1 MAYIEYKQRGKK
13 RLWSFSIRERSKSLL
28 HKSGFKTKREAKIEA
43 EKVLHKLN
51 TGSVLSS
58 SMTLSEL
65 YNEWLD
71 LKILPSNR
79 SVVTKKKYLMRKKVI
94 ERLFGN
100 KPVSQIKPS
109 EYQKIMNEYG
119 ETVSRNFLG
128 RLNSCI
134 RASIQMAIADKVII
148 EDFTAYV
155 ELFSSKSGQ
164 KVEEKYLHAESD
176 YQKVLVYLKNK
187 FDYQKSI
194 VPYVIYFLFKTGMR
208 FSELIALTWD
218 EVDELNEQLK
228 TYRRYNTAIH
238 KFTPPKNN
246 TSIRLVPITSDML
259 SLLKTLKIL
268 QLKTN
273 KELNIDNE
281 NNLIFQHFGYVYDV
295 PDIATVNKAIK
306 VMLKELQIFPL
317 ITTKGAR
324 HTYGSY
330 LWHNNIDLG
339 VIAKILGHKDI
350 SMLIDVYGHT
360 LEEKISEEFMAVK
373 SGSIIFVVGKSTIDI
388 MEPILL

>member
-1 MAYIEYKQRGKK
+1 MGYIEYRQRGKK

-128 RLNSCI
+128 RLNSGI

-164 KVEEKYLHAESD
+164 KVEEKYLHTESD

-373 SGSIIFVVGKSTIDI
+373 S
-388 MEPILL
+388 LL

>member
-71 LKILPSNR
+71 LKILPSAR
-79 SVVTKKKYLMRKKVI
+79 SVVTKKKYLMRRKVI

-119 ETVSRNFLG
+119 KTVSRNFLG

-218 EVDELNEQLK
+218 EVDVVGEQLK

-281 NNLIFQHFGYVYDV
+281 NNLICQHFGYVYDV

-306 VMLKELQIFPL
+306 VMLKELQISPL

-350 SMLIDVYGHT
+350 SMLVDVYGHT
-360 LEEKISEEFMAVK
+360 LQEKISEEFMAVK
-373 SGSIIFVVGKSTIDI
+373 S
-388 MEPILL
+388 LL

>member
-28 HKSGFKTKREAKIEA
+28 HKNGFKTKREAKIEA

-128 RLNSCI
+128 RLNSGI

-164 KVEEKYLHAESD
+164 KVEEKYLHTESD

-281 NNLIFQHFGYVYDV
+281 NNLIFQHFGYAYDV

-306 VMLKELQIFPL
+306 VMLKELQISPL

-350 SMLIDVYGHT
+350 SMLVDVYGHT
-360 LEEKISEEFMAVK
+360 LQEKISEEFMAVK
-373 SGSIIFVVGKSTIDI
+373 S
-388 MEPILL
+388 LL

>member
-43 EKVLHKLN
+43 EKVLHKIN
-51 TGSVLSS
+51 TGSVLRFN
-58 SMTLSEL
+58 MTLPEL
-65 YNEWLD
+65 YQEWLD
-71 LKILPSNR
+71 LKIFPSSR
-79 SVVTKKKYLMRKKVI
+79 SEVTKKKYLMRKNVI
-94 ERLFGN
+94 KRLFGD

-119 ETVSRNFLG
+119 KSVSRNFLG
-128 RLNSCI
+128 RLNSGI
-134 RASIQMAIADKVII
+134 RASIQMAIADKVVI

-155 ELFSSKSGQ
+155 DLFSSKSGQ
-164 KVEEKYLHAESD
+164 KIDEKYLHTESD

-373 SGSIIFVVGKSTIDI
+373 S
-388 MEPILL
+388 LL

>member
-1 MAYIEYKQRGKK
+1 
-13 RLWSFSIRERSKSLL
+13 
-28 HKSGFKTKREAKIEA
+28 
-43 EKVLHKLN
+43 
-51 TGSVLSS
+51 
-58 SMTLSEL
+58 
-65 YNEWLD
+65 
-71 LKILPSNR
+71 
-79 SVVTKKKYLMRKKVI
+79 KKYLMRKKVI

-100 KPVSQIKPS
+100 KSVSQIKPS

-373 SGSIIFVVGKSTIDI
+373 S
-388 MEPILL
+388 LL

>member
-28 HKSGFKTKREAKIEA
+28 HRSGFKTKREAKIEA

-51 TGSVLSS
+51 TGSILRSN
-58 SMTLSEL
+58 MTLSEL
-65 YNEWLD
+65 YQEWLD
-71 LKILPSNR
+71 LKILPSSR
-79 SVVTKKKYLMRKKVI
+79 SEVTKKKYIMRKKVI
-94 ERLFGN
+94 ERLFGD

-119 ETVSRNFLG
+119 KSASRNFLG

-134 RASIQMAIADKVII
+134 RASIQMAIADKVVI

-155 ELFSSKSGQ
+155 DLFSTKSGQ
-164 KVEEKYLHAESD
+164 KVEEKYLHTESD

-194 VPYVIYFLFKTGMR
+194 VPYLIYFLFKTGMR
-208 FSELIALTWD
+208 FSELVALTWD
-218 EVDELNEQLK
+218 DVDEIREQVK

-259 SLLKTLKIL
+259 SLLKTLRIL

-273 KELNIDNE
+273 KELNIDNK
-281 NNLIFQHFGYVYDV
+281 NNLIFQHFGYAYDV
-295 PDIATVNKAIK
+295 PDIGTVNKAIK
-306 VMLKELQIFPL
+306 VMLMELEIFP
-317 ITTKGAR
+317 IISTKGAR

-350 SMLIDVYGHT
+350 SMLIEVYGHT

-373 SGSIIFVVGKSTIDI
+373 S
-388 MEPILL
+388 LL

>member
-330 LWHNNIDLG
+330 LWYNNIDLG

-373 SGSIIFVVGKSTIDI
+373 S
-388 MEPILL
+388 LL

>member
-306 VMLKELQIFPL
+306 VMLKELQISPL

-373 SGSIIFVVGKSTIDI
+373 S
-388 MEPILL
+388 LL

>member
-1 MAYIEYKQRGKK
+1 MAYIEYRQRGKK
-13 RLWSFSIRERSKSLL
+13 KLWSFSIRERSKSLL

-71 LKILPSNR
+71 LKILHSNR

-128 RLNSCI
+128 RLNSSI
-134 RASIQMAIADKVII
+134 QASIQMAIADKVII

-164 KVEEKYLHAESD
+164 KVEEKYLHTESD

-373 SGSIIFVVGKSTIDI
+373 S
-388 MEPILL
+388 LL

>member
-65 YNEWLD
+65 YNECLD

-79 SVVTKKKYLMRKKVI
+79 GVVTKKKYLMRKKVI

-128 RLNSCI
+128 RLNSSI
-134 RASIQMAIADKVII
+134 QASIQMAIADKVII

-164 KVEEKYLHAESD
+164 KVEEKYLHTESD

-360 LEEKISEEFMAVK
+360 LEEKISEEFTAVK
-373 SGSIIFVVGKSTIDI
+373 S
-388 MEPILL
+388 LL

>member
-1 MAYIEYKQRGKK
+1 MAYIEYRQRGKK
-13 RLWSFSIRERSKSLL
+13 KLWSFSIRERSKSLL

-128 RLNSCI
+128 RLNSSI
-134 RASIQMAIADKVII
+134 QASIQMAIADKVII

-164 KVEEKYLHAESD
+164 KVEEKYLHTESD

-208 FSELIALTWD
+208 FSKLIALTWD

-373 SGSIIFVVGKSTIDI
+373 S
-388 MEPILL
+388 LL

>member
-134 RASIQMAIADKVII
+134 RASIQIAIADKVII

-373 SGSIIFVVGKSTIDI
+373 S
-388 MEPILL
+388 LL

>member
-1 MAYIEYKQRGKK
+1 MSYIEYKQRGKK
-13 RLWSFSIRERSKSLL
+13 KLWSFSIRERSKSLL

-373 SGSIIFVVGKSTIDI
+373 S
-388 MEPILL
+388 LL

>member
-1 MAYIEYKQRGKK
+1 MAYIEYRQRGKK
-13 RLWSFSIRERSKSLL
+13 KLWSFSIRERSKSLL

-51 TGSVLSS
+51 IGSVLSS

-128 RLNSCI
+128 RLNSSI
-134 RASIQMAIADKVII
+134 QASIQMAIADKVII

-164 KVEEKYLHAESD
+164 KVEEKYLHTESD

-373 SGSIIFVVGKSTIDI
+373 S
-388 MEPILL
+388 LL

>member
-100 KPVSQIKPS
+100 KPVLQIKPS

-373 SGSIIFVVGKSTIDI
+373 S
-388 MEPILL
+388 LL

>member
-1 MAYIEYKQRGKK
+1 MAYIEYRQRDKK
-13 RLWSFSIRERSKSLL
+13 KLWSFSIRERSKSLL

-128 RLNSCI
+128 RLNSSI
-134 RASIQMAIADKVII
+134 QASIQMAIADKVII

-164 KVEEKYLHAESD
+164 KVEEKYLHTESD

-373 SGSIIFVVGKSTIDI
+373 S
-388 MEPILL
+388 LL

>member
-1 MAYIEYKQRGKK
+1 MAYIEYRQRGKK
-13 RLWSFSIRERSKSLL
+13 KLWSFSIRERSKSLL

-128 RLNSCI
+128 RLNSSI
-134 RASIQMAIADKVII
+134 QASIQMAIADKVII

-164 KVEEKYLHAESD
+164 KVEEKYLHTESD

-373 SGSIIFVVGKSTIDI
+373 S
-388 MEPILL
+388 LL

>member
-1 MAYIEYKQRGKK
+1 
-13 RLWSFSIRERSKSLL
+13 
-28 HKSGFKTKREAKIEA
+28 
-43 EKVLHKLN
+43 
-51 TGSVLSS
+51 
-58 SMTLSEL
+58 
-65 YNEWLD
+65 
-71 LKILPSNR
+71 
-79 SVVTKKKYLMRKKVI
+79 MRKKVI

-128 RLNSCI
+128 RLNSSI
-134 RASIQMAIADKVII
+134 QASIQMAIADKVII

-164 KVEEKYLHAESD
+164 KVEEKYLHTESD

-350 SMLIDVYGHT
+350 SMLIDVYGYT

-373 SGSIIFVVGKSTIDI
+373 S
-388 MEPILL
+388 LL

>member
-306 VMLKELQIFPL
+306 VMLKELQISPL

-350 SMLIDVYGHT
+350 SMLVEVYGHT

-373 SGSIIFVVGKSTIDI
+373 S
-388 MEPILL
+388 LL

>member
-28 HKSGFKTKREAKIEA
+28 HRSGFKTKREAKIEA

-51 TGSVLSS
+51 TGSVLRSN
-58 SMTLSEL
+58 MTLSEL
-65 YNEWLD
+65 YQEYLD
-71 LKILPSNR
+71 LKIFPSSR
-79 SVVTKKKYLMRKKVI
+79 SEVTKKKYLMRKNVI
-94 ERLFGN
+94 KRLFGD

-119 ETVSRNFLG
+119 KNVSRNFLG
-128 RLNSCI
+128 RLNSGI
-134 RASIQMAIADKVII
+134 HASIQMAIADKVVI

-155 ELFSSKSGQ
+155 DLFSTKSGQ
-164 KVEEKYLHAESD
+164 KVEEKYLHTESD

-218 EVDELNEQLK
+218 DVDEVREQVK
-228 TYRRYNTAIH
+228 TYRRYNTSIH

-259 SLLKTLKIL
+259 SLLKTLKML

-273 KELNIDNE
+273 KELDIVNK
-281 NNLIFQHFGYVYDV
+281 NNLIFQHFGYAYDV
-295 PDIATVNKAIK
+295 PDIGTVNKAIK
-306 VMLKELQIFPL
+306 VMLMELEIFP
-317 ITTKGAR
+317 IISTKGAR

-350 SMLIDVYGHT
+350 SMLVEVYGHT

-373 SGSIIFVVGKSTIDI
+373 S
-388 MEPILL
+388 LL

>member
-350 SMLIDVYGHT
+350 SMLIDVYGRT

-373 SGSIIFVVGKSTIDI
+373 S
-388 MEPILL
+388 LL

>member
-100 KPVSQIKPS
+100 KPVSQINPS

-373 SGSIIFVVGKSTIDI
+373 S
-388 MEPILL
+388 LL

>member
-13 RLWSFSIRERSKSLL
+13 RLWSFAIRDRSKSLL
-28 HKSGFKTKREAKIEA
+28 HRSGFKTKREAKIEA
-43 EKVLHKLN
+43 EKILHKLN
-51 TGSVLSS
+51 TGSVLRS

-65 YNEWLD
+65 YQEWLD
-71 LKILPSNR
+71 LKILPSRR

-94 ERLFGN
+94 ERLFGD

-134 RASIQMAIADKVII
+134 RASIQMAIADKVVI

-155 ELFSSKSGQ
+155 DLFSTKGGQ
-164 KVEEKYLHAESD
+164 KVEEKYLHTESD

-218 EVDELNEQLK
+218 DVDEVREQVK
-228 TYRRYNTAIH
+228 TYRRYNTSIH

-259 SLLKTLKIL
+259 SLLKTLKML

-273 KELNIDNE
+273 KELDIVNK
-281 NNLIFQHFGYVYDV
+281 NNLIFQHFGYAYDV
-295 PDIATVNKAIK
+295 PDIGTVNKAIK
-306 VMLKELQIFPL
+306 VMLMELEIFP
-317 ITTKGAR
+317 IISTKGAR

-350 SMLIDVYGHT
+350 SMLVEVYGHT

-373 SGSIIFVVGKSTIDI
+373 S
-388 MEPILL
+388 LL

>member
-58 SMTLSEL
+58 SMILSEL

-330 LWHNNIDLG
+330 LWYNNIDLG

-373 SGSIIFVVGKSTIDI
+373 S
-388 MEPILL
+388 LL

>member
-28 HKSGFKTKREAKIEA
+28 HRSGFKTKREAKIEA

-51 TGSVLSS
+51 TGSVLRSN
-58 SMTLSEL
+58 MTLSEL
-65 YNEWLD
+65 YQEWLD
-71 LKILPSNR
+71 LKILPSSR
-79 SVVTKKKYLMRKKVI
+79 SEVTKKKYIMRKKVI
-94 ERLFGN
+94 ERLFGD

-119 ETVSRNFLG
+119 KSASRNFLG

-134 RASIQMAIADKVII
+134 RASIQMAIADKVVI

-155 ELFSSKSGQ
+155 DLFSTKSGQ
-164 KVEEKYLHAESD
+164 KVEEKYLHTESD
-176 YQKVLVYLKNK
+176 YQKVLVYLKNR

-194 VPYVIYFLFKTGMR
+194 VPYLIYFLFKTGMR
-208 FSELIALTWD
+208 FSELVALTWD
-218 EVDELNEQLK
+218 DVDEIREQVK

-273 KELNIDNE
+273 KELNIDNK
-281 NNLIFQHFGYVYDV
+281 NNLIFQHFGYAYDV

-306 VMLKELQIFPL
+306 VMLKELQISPL

-350 SMLIDVYGHT
+350 SMLVEVYGHT

-373 SGSIIFVVGKSTIDI
+373 S
-388 MEPILL
+388 LL

>member
-43 EKVLHKLN
+43 EKILHKLN

-128 RLNSCI
+128 RLNSGI

-373 SGSIIFVVGKSTIDI
+373 S
-388 MEPILL
+388 LL

>member
-51 TGSVLSS
+51 TGSILRSN
-58 SMTLSEL
+58 MTLSEL
-65 YNEWLD
+65 YQEWLD
-71 LKILPSNR
+71 LKILPSSR
-79 SVVTKKKYLMRKKVI
+79 SEVTKKKYIMRKRVI
-94 ERLFGN
+94 ERLFGD

-119 ETVSRNFLG
+119 KSASRNFLG

-134 RASIQMAIADKVII
+134 RASIQMAIADKVVI

-155 ELFSSKSGQ
+155 DLFSTKSGQ
-164 KVEEKYLHAESD
+164 KVEEKYLHTESD

-218 EVDELNEQLK
+218 DVDEVREQVK

-273 KELNIDNE
+273 KELNIDNK
-281 NNLIFQHFGYVYDV
+281 NNLIFQHFGYAYDV
-295 PDIATVNKAIK
+295 PDIGTVNKAIK
-306 VMLKELQIFPL
+306 VMLMELEIFP
-317 ITTKGAR
+317 IISTKGAR

-350 SMLIDVYGHT
+350 SMLVEVYGHT

-373 SGSIIFVVGKSTIDI
+373 S
-388 MEPILL
+388 LL

>member
-58 SMTLSEL
+58 IMTLSEL

-281 NNLIFQHFGYVYDV
+281 NNLVFQHFGYAYDV

-306 VMLKELQIFPL
+306 VMLKELQISPL

-350 SMLIDVYGHT
+350 SMLVDVYGHT
-360 LEEKISEEFMAVK
+360 LQEKISEEFMAVK
-373 SGSIIFVVGKSTIDI
+373 S
-388 MEPILL
+388 LL

>member
-164 KVEEKYLHAESD
+164 KVEEKYLYAESD

-373 SGSIIFVVGKSTIDI
+373 S
-388 MEPILL
+388 LL

>member
-373 SGSIIFVVGKSTIDI
+373 S
-388 MEPILL
+388 LL

>member
-281 NNLIFQHFGYVYDV
+281 NNLIFQHFGYAYDV

-306 VMLKELQIFPL
+306 VMLKELQISPL

-350 SMLIDVYGHT
+350 SMLVDVYGHT
-360 LEEKISEEFMAVK
+360 LQEKISEEFMAVK
-373 SGSIIFVVGKSTIDI
+373 S
-388 MEPILL
+388 LL

>member
-148 EDFTAYV
+148 EAFTAYV

-373 SGSIIFVVGKSTIDI
+373 S
-388 MEPILL
+388 LL

>member
-281 NNLIFQHFGYVYDV
+281 NNLVFQHFGYAYDV

-306 VMLKELQIFPL
+306 VMLKELQISPL

-350 SMLIDVYGHT
+350 SMLVDVYGHT
-360 LEEKISEEFMAVK
+360 LQEKISEEFMAVK
-373 SGSIIFVVGKSTIDI
+373 S
-388 MEPILL
+388 LL

>member
-100 KPVSQIKPS
+100 KSVSQIKPS

-373 SGSIIFVVGKSTIDI
+373 S
-388 MEPILL
+388 LL

>member
-65 YNEWLD
+65 YNEWFD

-134 RASIQMAIADKVII
+134 RASMQMAIADKVII

-339 VIAKILGHKDI
+339 IIAKILGHKDI

-373 SGSIIFVVGKSTIDI
+373 S
-388 MEPILL
+388 LL